1 MPKGDN
7 PNSRKNLKPVKKG
20 QVLNPLGINR
30 KRPFTDRISQHSEE
44 LLSASKEGEQIRRAL
59 NLAPDATFADAAVKR
74 LMREA
79 IKGNVR
85 AFGEMADRTEGKAPQ
100 RIELGIDGGLQI
112 TVKHIGSPR
121 DSSSAKTEQDI

>member
-30 KRPFTDRISQHSEE
+30 KRPFTDRISQHSEQ
-44 LLSASKEGEQIRRAL
+44 LLSATKEGEQIRKAL
-59 NLAPDATFADAAVKR
+59 NLPEDATFADAAVKR

-79 IKGNVR
+79 IKGNVK
-85 AFGEMADRTEGKAPQ
+85 AFDQMANRIEGKPAQ
-100 RIELGIDGGLQI
+100 RIDLTAAQTIETILKVEW
-112 TVKHIGSPR
+112 VKRLKSV
-121 DSSSAKTEQDI
+121 E